1 MKRANLFLLLI
12 YASILIS
19 CRVNTEEYIPQPV
32 ELEGNVVRDIIYKT
46 TPYENLLLDLYLP
59 ETSYIQKSPVIIFI
73 HGGAWTFGDKSMIE
87 TYYRQFILK
96 ELLNQNFAVASINY
110 SLLNDS
116 IHFPQPIIDC
126 KDAVRWIKSKAQH
139 YFLDTNN
146 IGLWGSSAGGHLALL
161 SAYYPD
167 EKLQGD
173 SSLQAYSSSVNYV
186 IDQFAPTDLNKL
198 FRTRL
203 GKLNFLK
210 WVAPEVYEI
219 RTSSILNITA
229 CDIRSKKSEVKQ
241 KFQEYSPVKYI
252 SDKSLP
258 TLIMHGDKDD
268 IVSIKQTK
276 MLIKQLKKNNAN
288 YVYKKYHGLN
298 HGFKN
303 AHEEDI
309 TIITRDFMEFIHAQQ
324 PRYKEQIH

>member
-1 MKRANLFLLLI
+1 
-12 YASILIS
+12 
-19 CRVNTEEYIPQPV
+19 
-32 ELEGNVVRDIIYKT
+32 
-46 TPYENLLLDLYLP
+46 
-59 ETSYIQKSPVIIFI
+59 
-73 HGGAWTFGDKSMIE
+73 MIE

-173 SSLQAYSSSVNYV
+173 TSLQAYSSSVNYV

-203 GKLNFLK
+203 GNPF
-210 WVAPEVYEI
+210 
-219 RTSSILNITA
+219 
-229 CDIRSKKSEVKQ
+229 
-241 KFQEYSPVKYI
+241 
-252 SDKSLP
+252 
-258 TLIMHGDKDD
+258 
-268 IVSIKQTK
+268 
-276 MLIKQLKKNNAN
+276 
-288 YVYKKYHGLN
+288 
-298 HGFKN
+298 
-303 AHEEDI
+303 
-309 TIITRDFMEFIHAQQ
+309 
-324 PRYKEQIH
+324 